1 LRRKSVFFPTL
12 QYPCTYIYGPGEIT
26 LLDDLR
32 ITFIGGG
39 NMARSLVGGLV
50 EKGCKPGRI
59 SVAEP
64 NPEQRALL
72 AERAPVRM
80 SDDGSAAMQDADVVV
95 FAVKPQVMRE
105 VAEGLAAAVQARRP
119 LVISIAAGIATP
131 DLDRWLGG
139 NTAIVRVMP
148 NTPALLGAGAAG
160 LYANPKVDTKRRAV
174 AQALMEAVGSAL
186 WIEDESLMDVV
197 TALSGSGPAYF
208 FLLMECM
215 EAAALELGLP
225 AAAARALTLQ
235 TAFGAARMAL
245 ESGEAPATLRQQV
258 TSPKGT
264 TAAALQVFE
273 EEHLRAVVLKA
284 LTAARDRGR
293 QLSQESAKGKA

>member
-1 LRRKSVFFPTL
+1 M
-12 QYPCTYIYGPGEIT
+12 
-26 LLDDLR
+26 LDDLR
-32 ITFIGGG
+32 IAFIGGG

-59 SVAEP
+59 TVSEP
-64 NPEQRALL
+64 NAEQRALL
-72 AERAPVRM
+72 AKQVPVRM
-80 SDDGSAAMQDADVVV
+80 STDGPAAVHDADVLV
-95 FAVKPQVMRE
+95 FAVKPQVMQSAAKA
-105 VAEGLAAAVQARRP
+105 VAAAVQARKP
-119 LVISIAAGIATP
+119 LIVSVAAGITSG

-139 NTAIVRVMP
+139 GQAIVRVMP

-160 LYANPKVDTKRRAV
+160 LYATSKVSAAQRAT
-174 AQALMEAVGSAL
+174 AQALMEAVGKAL
-186 WIEDESLMDVV
+186 WISDEPLMDAV

-225 AAAARALTLQ
+225 AETARALTLQ
-235 TAFGAARMAL
+235 TAFGAAKMAI
-245 ESGEAPATLRQQV
+245 ESGQAPPDLRAQV

-264 TAAALQVFE
+264 TAAALGVFE
-273 EEHLRAVVLKA
+273 DGKFAALVQKA

-293 QLSQESAKGKA
+293 QLAREAGEDKP